1 VIDIHSHIIPGVD
14 DGAASWEEAVRMC
27 RMAEQDGIN
36 VLVATPHV
44 FNGMASTNG
53 HHFEDALYQ
62 LKRKLD
68 EEEIELEILLG
79 AEVHCRPDLPNLLE
93 QEISLTLNGNGRYF
107 LLEFPHS
114 IVPPN
119 SDQLIFQLITKN
131 LIPIIVHPERNM
143 YLQSHL
149 NLLAD
154 FIKQGALCQIT
165 AMSLTGGF
173 GLKAMECARELLKRN
188 LVHIIA
194 SDAHNEVARQPLLS
208 KVREDVRKN
217 FGFAKAHEFF
227 ETTPRKVL
235 MKE

>member
-1 VIDIHSHIIPGVD
+1 MIDIHSHIIPGVD

-44 FNGMASTNG
+44 FNGMESNG

-62 LKRKLD
+62 LRRRLD

-79 AEVHCRPDLPNLLE
+79 AEVHCCPDLPNLLE

-119 SDQLIFQLITKN
+119 SDQLIFQLLTKN
-131 LIPIIVHPERNM
+131 LIPIIVHPERNT
-143 YLQSHL
+143 YLQNHL
-149 NLLAD
+149 DLLAD
-154 FIKQGALCQIT
+154 FVKQGALCQIT
-165 AMSLTGGF
+165 AMSVTGDF
-173 GLKAMECARELLKRN
+173 GLKAEECAHKLLKRN
-188 LVHIIA
+188 LVHMIA
-194 SDAHNEVARQPLLS
+194 SDAHNEATRKPLLS
-208 KVREDVRKN
+208 KARENIRKN
-217 FGFAKAHEFF
+217 FGFDKAQELF
-227 ETTPRKVL
+227 ETTSRKVL

>member
-14 DGAASWEEAVRMC
+14 DGAASWEEAVQMC
-27 RMAEQDGIN
+27 RMAEQDGTH

-44 FNGMASTNG
+44 FNGMESNG
-53 HHFEDALYQ
+53 HHFENALHQ
-62 LKRKLD
+62 LKRRLD

-79 AEVHCRPDLPNLLE
+79 AEVHCRPDLPDLLE
-93 QEISLTLNGNGRYF
+93 QDISLTLNGNGRYF

-114 IVPPN
+114 IIPPN
-119 SDQLIFQLITKN
+119 SDQLIFQLVTKN
-131 LIPIIVHPERNM
+131 LIPIIVHPERNT

-154 FIKQGALCQIT
+154 FIKQGVLCQIT

-188 LVHIIA
+188 WVHIIA
-194 SDAHNEVARQPLLS
+194 SDAHNKRVRQPLLS
-208 KVREDVRKN
+208 KAREDVKKN
-217 FGFAKAHEFF
+217 FGFTKAQELF